1 MGRGRDSSPAGHGM
15 TYVSVLGAFNSFVGG
30 WILDVIKNHLLLYI
44 SRIYF
49 FTNDL

>member
-44 SRIYF
+44 SGMYF
-49 FTNDL
+49 FY